1 MLVSTCHLAVEEDAV
16 GQERNLKEGHLI
28 HAAQMLTPQ
37 AGLRHHA
44 RYQTA
49 GSPPPL

>member
-1 MLVSTCHLAVEEDAV
+1 MLVSTRHLAVEEDPV
-16 GQERNLKEGHLI
+16 GQERNPKESHLI

-44 RYQTA
+44 SHQTA
-49 GSPPPL
+49 GGPPPL